1 MSDEQ
6 DDHAAS
12 RLLAFWKMS
21 SDTAHRLFLLQ
32 LGVPFMAHTPVEWAK
47 NALTN
52 LHEDELQEV
61 LDWMS
66 ENHWLPPGM

>member
-32 LGVPFMAHTPVEWAK
+32 LGVPFMVHTPVEWAK

-52 LHEDELQEV
+52 LHEDELHEV